1 MSDRIEKWIELPAPV
16 ARVWRA
22 LTDHREF
29 GEWFG
34 VRLDGPFVAGQA
46 ARGHILYPGYE
57 NVPLEF
63 VVQEMVPERAFAFTW
78 HPYAID
84 PAVDYS
90 HEKPTRVDFRLHE
103 DIAGTQLSVVE
114 SGFKEIPLARR
125 AEARRMND
133 AGWNMQLE
141 NLAAYLARDPVK
153 THAEA
158 QEA

>member
-1 MSDRIEKWIELPAPV
+1 MSDRIEKWIELAAPV

-22 LTDHREF
+22 LTDQREF

-34 VRLDGPFVAGQA
+34 VRLEGPFVPGQV
-46 ARGHILYPGYE
+46 ARGRITHPGYE
-57 NVPLEF
+57 NLPWEA
-63 VVQEMVPERAFAFTW
+63 VVREMVPERAFSFTW

-84 PAVDYS
+84 QSVDYS
-90 HEKPTRVDFRLHE
+90 HETPTHVEFRLYD

-114 SGFKEIPLARR
+114 SGFKEIPPARR

-141 NLAAYLARDPVK
+141 NLAAYLARDPAK
-153 THAEA
+153 THAEP